1 MFKIGTYKLYK
12 ENLTHL
18 IIFFGG
24 QECLL
29 QPRDLL
35 RSILGVEMLGNLPFP
50 HKFAI
55 LNFSD
60 SVCVSFAIRGFL

>member
-1 MFKIGTYKLYK
+1 MVLL
-12 ENLTHL
+12 NSVNQWPVLTRVVM
-18 IIFFGG
+18 
-24 QECLL
+24 L
-29 QPRDLL
+29 QREYFW
-35 RSILGVEMLGNLPFP
+35 IEMLGNLPFP